1 MDVMYLV
8 HGVSNLAT
16 THFQTVT
23 RRSPISFGTTG
34 LPVVSEAVFA
44 REQCDR
50 LQRQGIGSL
59 SLFFMNSCMSCQQLL
74 REL

>member
-8 HGVSNLAT
+8 HGVSNLPT
-16 THFQTVT
+16 THFQT
-23 RRSPISFGTTG
+23 RRLPISFGTTG
-34 LPVVSEAVFA
+34 LPVVSETVFA